1 MEKTKYYFTILTVL
15 AIIVIVSNILIY
27 IELSTKINSLQSD
40 FFTRQTIYGTLEQR
54 PYPQWGDI
62 PDPSPPMVYVVSP
75 TPNSTNPYYL
85 SEHGNVFEHL
95 YAYYTTEDSPKGTAF
110 IYDILEEFGISVGD
124 KVEVDGLVWYRSNR
138 WTGETYTMLERFS
151 IRKRY
156 VA

>member
-1 MEKTKYYFTILTVL
+1 MEKTKYYFAILSVL
-15 AIIVIVSNILIY
+15 AIIIIVSNILIY
-27 IELSTKINSLQSD
+27 TELSTQINSLQSN
-40 FFTRQTIYGTLEQR
+40 FFTMQTIYGTLEQR

-62 PDPSPPMVYVVSP
+62 PDLSPTMVYVVSP

-85 SEHGNVFEHL
+85 SERGNVFEHL
-95 YAYYTTEDSPKGTAF
+95 YSYYTTEDSPKGTAF

-151 IRKRY
+151 IRKR
-156 VA
+156 